1 MKRLLLYSA
10 TLALLCSC
18 SIIGPAFTGLTP
30 GTAAVSAGPNKQI
43 GRRYTPAQDPAT
55 GLYGYINDFG
65 MWVIAPKYDYVQA
78 FGSSGMAR
86 VKVGNRYGA
95 IDPTGQLVIPL
106 VFSSGSNATAAI
118 QSIEKGRLPGLE
130 LWHEQDPATGLFGY
144 LDHYGRWAVAPKFR
158 SCSSFNQRKLAI
170 VQLENGMWGA
180 IDLNGTMVIQPR
192 FNNASDA
199 RSAVQ
204 RLSSY

>member
-1 MKRLLLYSA
+1 MKRLLLCSA
-10 TLALLCSC
+10 LLPLLCSC

-130 LWHEQDPATGLFGY
+130 LWPEQDPATGLFGY
-144 LDHYGRWAVAPKFR
+144 LDHYG
-158 SCSSFNQRKLAI
+158 SSFNQRKLAI

>member
-1 MKRLLLYSA
+1 
-10 TLALLCSC
+10 
-18 SIIGPAFTGLTP
+18 
-30 GTAAVSAGPNKQI
+30 
-43 GRRYTPAQDPAT
+43 
-55 GLYGYINDFG
+55 
-65 MWVIAPKYDYVQA
+65 
-78 FGSSGMAR
+78 MAR
-86 VKVGNRYGA
+86 IKVGNRYGA
-95 IDPTGQLVIPL
+95 IDSTGQLVIPL

-130 LWHEQDPATGLFGY
+130 LWPEQDPATGLCGY

>member
-18 SIIGPAFTGLTP
+18 SIIGPAFTGLTS

-118 QSIEKGRLPGLE
+118 QSIEKGRLPGIE
-130 LWHEQDPATGLFGY
+130 LWPEQDPATGLYGY
-144 LDHYGRWAVAPKFR
+144 LDHFGRWAIAPQFR
-158 SCSSFNQRKLAI
+158 SCGPFNQRKLAV

-180 IDLNGTMVIQPR
+180 IDLKGTMVVQPR
-192 FNNASDA
+192 FNNSSDA
-199 RSAVQ
+199 RNAVQ
-204 RLSSY
+204 RLSRY

>member
-1 MKRLLLYSA
+1 MKRLLLCSA
-10 TLALLCSC
+10 LLPLLCSC
-18 SIIGPAFTGLTP
+18 SIIGPAFTGLAS
-30 GTAAVSAGPNKQI
+30 GTATVSSSPARQI

-55 GLYGYINDFG
+55 GLYGYLNDLG
-65 MWVIAPKYDYVQA
+65 MWAIAPKYDNVQS
-78 FGSSGMAR
+78 FGSSGLAR
-86 VKVGNRYGA
+86 VRIGNHYGA
-95 IDPTGQLVIPL
+95 IDPMGQVVIPF
-106 VFSSGSNATAAI
+106 VFSNSNNATAAI
-118 QSIEKGRLPGLE
+118 QSIAKGRLPGLE
-130 LWHEQDPATGLFGY
+130 LWPEQDPATGLFGY

>member
-1 MKRLLLYSA
+1 MKRLLLCSA
-10 TLALLCSC
+10 LLPLLCSC
-18 SIIGPAFTGLTP
+18 SIIGPAFTGLAS
-30 GTAAVSAGPNKQI
+30 GTATVSSSPARQI

-55 GLYGYINDFG
+55 GLYGYLNDLG
-65 MWVIAPKYDYVQA
+65 MWVIAPKYDNVQS
-78 FGSSGMAR
+78 FGSSGLAR
-86 VKVGNRYGA
+86 VRIGNHYGA
-95 IDPTGQLVIPL
+95 IDPMGQVVIPL

-130 LWHEQDPATGLFGY
+130 LWPEQDPATGLFGY

-199 RSAVQ
+199 RSAVH